1 MENEL
6 PAGVGGEPLSGERR
20 FELLV
25 NSVRDYAIYMLDPQG
40 IVTSWNPGVQ
50 RFKGYT
56 AAEIIGQHFS
66 RFYTDDDQRAEV
78 PQRALSIASTEGKF
92 EAEGWR
98 VRKDGTRFWA
108 HVLIDP
114 IRDDAGTLI
123 GFAKVTRDVT
133 ERKQA
138 QEALQQ
144 SEARFRLLV
153 QGVIDYAIFMLD
165 TTGHVTNWNSGAQRM
180 KGYAAEEIIGEH
192 FSRFYTAEDRDAGI
206 PMQGLRTAEQ
216 TGRFETE
223 GWRLRKDGT
232 RFWASVVIDAIRD
245 DNGRLIGFA
254 KVTRDITERKL
265 AQEALEETRAA
276 LFQAQKMEA
285 VGQLTGGVAHD
296 FNNLLQAIGGS
307 LETIERRL
315 ATGRSDVE
323 EYVIA
328 ARTSV
333 DRAKALTQRLLAF
346 SRRQP
351 LQPERTD
358 LKTLVDGLRD
368 LIEQSV
374 GDSIR
379 VETQLAPE
387 LWPIWA
393 DANQVEAAL
402 LNLAINARDA
412 MPHGGQLTIQ
422 ALNIRLDTTDVP
434 PETGVQPGDYILLEV
449 ADTGTGMPPDVLD
462 RAFEPFFTTKPLG
475 QGTGLGLS
483 QIYGFARQSGG
494 CVRIDSEVGHGTSV
508 KLYLPRSHEAES
520 LGPAAVT
527 IPKVPDQ
534 LREPV
539 PGTVLIVEDEPIIR
553 MLLVE
558 ALREQGSTVLE
569 AQDGNEAL
577 TILASTKGI
586 DLLVTDV
593 GLPDISGQR
602 IAETVRTSR
611 PDLRVIFLTGYAD
624 NVVMK
629 GPLEPHTRLL
639 TKPIAIDQ
647 FLIQVNAMLRNG

>member
-1 MENEL
+1 MESEL
-6 PAGVGGEPLSGERR
+6 PTGVGGEPLSGERR

-25 NSVRDYAIYMLDPQG
+25 NSVHDYAIYMLDPHG

-66 RFYTDDDQRAEV
+66 RFYTDDDQRAGV
-78 PQRALSIASTEGKF
+78 PQRALSIASIEGKF

-108 HVLIDP
+108 HVIIDP
-114 IRDDAGTLI
+114 IRDDAGKLI
-123 GFAKVTRDVT
+123 GFAKITRDVT

-144 SEARFRLLV
+144 SEARFRLLI

-165 TTGHVTNWNSGAQRM
+165 TTGHITNWNSGAQRM

-192 FSRFYTAEDRDAGI
+192 FSRFYTAEDRANGA

-216 TGRFETE
+216 TGKFETE

-245 DNGRLIGFA
+245 DNGRLVGFA

-285 VGQLTGGVAHD
+285 VGQLTGGIAHD

-307 LETIERRL
+307 LEVIERRL
-315 ATGRSDVE
+315 MTGQGDIQA
-323 EYVIA
+323 YVTA

-333 DRAKALTQRLLAF
+333 DRAKTLTQRLLAF

-368 LIEQSV
+368 LIERSV
-374 GDSIR
+374 GEAIR
-379 VETQLAPE
+379 VETRLAPE

-422 ALNIRLDTTDVP
+422 GVNIHLDATAAAS
-434 PETGVQPGDYILLEV
+434 ETGVLPGDYTLLEV
-449 ADTGTGMPPDVLD
+449 ADTGTGMSPDVLE

-494 CVRIDSEVGHGTSV
+494 YVRIDSEVGHGTSV
-508 KLYLPRSHEAES
+508 KLYLPRSHQAEN
-520 LGPAAVT
+520 LGSVPV
-527 IPKVPDQ
+527 KVPDQ
-534 LREPV
+534 PQQPV
-539 PGTVLIVEDEPIIR
+539 PGTVLVVEDEPIVR

-558 ALREQGSTVLE
+558 ALREQGATVLE
-569 AQDGNEAL
+569 AEDGNEAL
-577 TILASTKGI
+577 TILNSPVGI

-593 GLPDISGQR
+593 GLPGITGQR
-602 IAETVRTSR
+602 VAETARSLR
-611 PDLRVIFLTGYAD
+611 PDLKIIFLTGYACNAVLD
-624 NVVMK
+624 K
-629 GPLEPHTRLL
+629 ELLAPHTRLL
-639 TKPIAIDQ
+639 SKPIAIDQ
-647 FLIQVNAMLRNG
+647 FLAQVNAMLRSG

>member
-1 MENEL
+1 M
-6 PAGVGGEPLSGERR
+6 PTGVGGEPLSGERR

-25 NSVRDYAIYMLDPQG
+25 NSVHDYAIYMLDPQG

-56 AAEIIGQHFS
+56 AAEIVGQHFS
-66 RFYTDDDQRAEV
+66 RFYTEDDQRAGV
-78 PQRALSIASTEGKF
+78 PQRALSIASIEGKF

-108 HVLIDP
+108 HVIIDP
-114 IRDDAGTLI
+114 IRDDAGKLI

-192 FSRFYTAEDRDAGI
+192 FSRFYTAEDRATGV

-216 TGRFETE
+216 TGKFETE
-223 GWRLRKDGT
+223 GWRLRKDGA

-245 DNGRLIGFA
+245 DSGRLVGFA

-285 VGQLTGGVAHD
+285 VGQLTGGIAHD

-307 LETIERRL
+307 LEIIERRL
-315 ATGRSDVE
+315 ATGRGDIE
-323 EYVIA
+323 AYVTA
-328 ARTSV
+328 ARTSI
-333 DRAKALTQRLLAF
+333 DRAKTLTQRLLAF

-368 LIEQSV
+368 LIERSV
-374 GDSIR
+374 GEAIR
-379 VETQLAPE
+379 VETQMAPE

-412 MPHGGQLTIQ
+412 MPDGGQLTIRGV
-422 ALNIRLDTTDVP
+422 NIHLDVTAVAS
-434 PETGVQPGDYILLEV
+434 EAGVQPGDYILLEV

-494 CVRIDSEVGHGTSV
+494 DVRIDSKVGHGTTV
-508 KLYLPRSHEAES
+508 KLYLPRSHEAENLRS
-520 LGPAAVT
+520 TPAKA
-527 IPKVPDQ
+527 PGQPQ
-534 LREPV
+534 PPV
-539 PGTVLIVEDEPIIR
+539 PGTVLVVEDEPIVR

-558 ALREQGSTVLE
+558 ALRDQGSTVLE
-569 AQDGNEAL
+569 AEDGNEAL
-577 TILASTKGI
+577 TILASPKGI

-593 GLPDISGQR
+593 GLPGISGQR
-602 IAETVRTSR
+602 IAEVARTLR
-611 PDLRVIFLTGYAD
+611 PGLKVMFLTGYAYD
-624 NVVMK
+624 VVMK

-639 TKPIAIDQ
+639 AKPIAIDQ
-647 FLIQVNAMLRNG
+647 FLTQVNAMLRDG

>member
-1 MENEL
+1 MEIESST
-6 PAGVGGEPLSGERR
+6 GVGGQSLSGERR

-25 NSVRDYAIYMLDPQG
+25 NSVRDYAIYMLDAHG
-40 IVTSWNPGVQ
+40 VVTSWNPGAQ
-50 RFKGYT
+50 RFKGYA

-66 RFYTDDDQRAEV
+66 RFYTENDQQAGV
-78 PQRALSIASTEGKF
+78 PQRALTIALTEGKF

-114 IRDDAGTLI
+114 IRDDGGNLV
-123 GFAKVTRDVT
+123 GFAKVTRDIT

-138 QEALQQ
+138 QEALRQ

-165 TTGHVTNWNSGAQRM
+165 TTGHVTNWNAGAQRM

-192 FSRFYTAEDRDAGI
+192 FSRFYTDEDRAVGM

-216 TGRFETE
+216 TGKFETE

-245 DNGRLIGFA
+245 TNGNLIGFA
-254 KVTRDITERKL
+254 KVTRDITERKK

-285 VGQLTGGVAHD
+285 VGQLTGGIAHD

-315 ATGRSDVE
+315 AAGRGDIE
-323 EYVIA
+323 PYVTA
-328 ARTSV
+328 ARTSI
-333 DRAKALTQRLLAF
+333 DRATALTRRLLAF
-346 SRRQP
+346 ARRQP
-351 LQPERTD
+351 LKPERTD
-358 LKTLVDGLRD
+358 LKALVDELRD
-368 LIEQSV
+368 LIERSV
-374 GDSIR
+374 GEAVR
-379 VETQLAPE
+379 VETRLAPE

-412 MPHGGQLTIQ
+412 MPDGGRLTVRGANTHLDEAAV
-422 ALNIRLDTTDVP
+422 AL
-434 PETGVQPGDYILLEV
+434 EAGMQPGNYVLLDV
-449 ADTGTGMPPDVLD
+449 ADTGTGMPPEVLA
-462 RAFEPFFTTKPLG
+462 RAFEPFFTTKPVG

-483 QIYGFARQSGG
+483 QIYGFVRQSGG
-494 CVRIDSEVGHGTSV
+494 CVRIDSAVGQGTSV
-508 KLYLPRSHEAES
+508 KLYLPRHQGAEKAE
-520 LGPAAVT
+520 PTPEKA
-527 IPKVPDQ
+527 PDQ
-534 LREPV
+534 PPPPV
-539 PGTVLIVEDEPIIR
+539 TGTVLVVEDEAIVR

-569 AQDGNEAL
+569 AEDGNAAL
-577 TILASTKGI
+577 TILASPTGI
-586 DLLVTDV
+586 DLLVTDI
-593 GLPDISGQR
+593 GLPGISGQQ
-602 IAETVRTSR
+602 IAETARSMR
-611 PDLRVIFLTGYAD
+611 PELKVLFLTGYAGNAATD
-624 NVVMK
+624 K
-629 GPLEPHTRLL
+629 EALGPRTRLL
-639 TKPIAIDQ
+639 SKPIAIDQ
-647 FLIQVNAMLRNG
+647 FIAQVHAMLGNG

>member
-1 MENEL
+1 M
-6 PAGVGGEPLSGERR
+6 PTGVGGEPLSGERR

-25 NSVRDYAIYMLDPQG
+25 NSVHDYAIYMLDPHG

-66 RFYTDDDQRAEV
+66 RFYTDDDQRAGV
-78 PQRALSIASTEGKF
+78 PQRALSIASIEGKF

-108 HVLIDP
+108 HVIIDP
-114 IRDDAGTLI
+114 IRDDAGKLI
-123 GFAKVTRDVT
+123 GFAKITRDVT

-180 KGYAAEEIIGEH
+180 KGYTAEEIIGEH
-192 FSRFYTAEDRDAGI
+192 FSRFYTAEDRAAGVPI
-206 PMQGLRTAEQ
+206 KGLHTAEQ
-216 TGRFETE
+216 TGKFETE

-245 DNGRLIGFA
+245 DNGRLVGFA

-285 VGQLTGGVAHD
+285 VGQLTGGIAHD

-307 LETIERRL
+307 LETIQRRL
-315 ATGRSDVE
+315 VTGRGDIE
-323 EYVIA
+323 AYVTA

-333 DRAKALTQRLLAF
+333 DRAKTLTQRLLAF

-368 LIEQSV
+368 LIERSV
-374 GDSIR
+374 GEAIR
-379 VETQLAPE
+379 VETRLAPG

-422 ALNIRLDTTDVP
+422 GVNIHLDAAAAAS
-434 PETGVQPGDYILLEV
+434 EAGVQPGDYTLLEV

-494 CVRIDSEVGHGTSV
+494 YVRIDSDVGHGTSV
-508 KLYLPRSHEAES
+508 KLYLPRSHEAEQLGS
-520 LGPAAVT
+520 LPVE
-527 IPKVPDQ
+527 VPDQ
-534 LREPV
+534 PQQPV
-539 PGTVLIVEDEPIIR
+539 PGTVLVVEDEPIVR

-558 ALREQGSTVLE
+558 ALREQGATVLE
-569 AQDGNEAL
+569 AEDGNEAL
-577 TILASTKGI
+577 TILNSPVGI

-593 GLPDISGQR
+593 GLPGITGQR
-602 IAETVRTSR
+602 VAETARSLR
-611 PDLRVIFLTGYAD
+611 PDLKVIFFTGYAC
-624 NVVMK
+624 NAVMDK
-629 GPLEPHTRLL
+629 ELLAPHTRLL
-639 TKPIAIDQ
+639 SKPVAIDQ
-647 FLIQVNAMLRNG
+647 FLAQVNAMLCSG

>member
-1 MENEL
+1 MESEL
-6 PAGVGGEPLSGERR
+6 PTGVGGEPLSGERR

-25 NSVRDYAIYMLDPQG
+25 NSVHDYAIYMLDPQG

-66 RFYTDDDQRAEV
+66 RFYTDDDQRAGV
-78 PQRALSIASTEGKF
+78 PQRALSIASIEGKF

-108 HVLIDP
+108 HVIIDP
-114 IRDDAGTLI
+114 IRDDAGKLI
-123 GFAKVTRDVT
+123 GFAKITRDVT

-153 QGVIDYAIFMLD
+153 QGVVDYAIFMLD
-165 TTGHVTNWNSGAQRM
+165 ATGHVTNWNSGAQRM

-192 FSRFYTAEDRDAGI
+192 FSRFYTAEDRAAGI
-206 PMQGLRTAEQ
+206 PLQGLRTAEQ
-216 TGRFETE
+216 TGKFETE

-245 DNGRLIGFA
+245 DNGRLVGFA

-285 VGQLTGGVAHD
+285 VGQLTGGIAHD

-307 LETIERRL
+307 LEVIERRL
-315 ATGRSDVE
+315 MTGHGDIE
-323 EYVIA
+323 AYVTA

-333 DRAKALTQRLLAF
+333 DRAKTLTQRLLAF

-358 LKTLVDGLRD
+358 LKTLVAGLRD
-368 LIEQSV
+368 LIERSV
-374 GDSIR
+374 GEAIR
-379 VETQLAPE
+379 VETRLAPE

-422 ALNIRLDTTDVP
+422 GVNIHLDATAAAL
-434 PETGVQPGDYILLEV
+434 ETGVRPGDYTLLEV

-494 CVRIDSEVGHGTSV
+494 YVRIDSEVGHGTSV
-508 KLYLPRSHEAES
+508 KLYLPRSHEAETLAS
-520 LGPAAVT
+520 APVKA
-527 IPKVPDQ
+527 PDQ
-534 LREPV
+534 PQQPA
-539 PGTVLIVEDEPIIR
+539 PGTVLVVEDEPIVR

-558 ALREQGSTVLE
+558 ALREQGATVWE
-569 AQDGNEAL
+569 AEDGNEAL
-577 TILASTKGI
+577 AILNSPVGI

-593 GLPDISGQR
+593 GLPGITGQR
-602 IAETVRTSR
+602 VAETARSLR
-611 PDLRVIFLTGYAD
+611 PDLKVMFLTGYTCNAVLD
-624 NVVMK
+624 K
-629 GPLEPHTRLL
+629 ELLAPHTRLL
-639 TKPIAIDQ
+639 SKPIAIDQ
-647 FLIQVNAMLRNG
+647 FLAQVNAMLRDG

>member
-1 MENEL
+1 M
-6 PAGVGGEPLSGERR
+6 PTGVGGEPLSGERR

-25 NSVRDYAIYMLDPQG
+25 NSVHDYAIYMLDPQG

-66 RFYTDDDQRAEV
+66 RFYTDDDQRAGV
-78 PQRALSIASTEGKF
+78 PQRALSIASIEGKF

-98 VRKDGTRFWA
+98 IRKDGTRFWA
-108 HVLIDP
+108 HVIIDP
-114 IRDDAGTLI
+114 IRDDAGKLI
-123 GFAKVTRDVT
+123 GFAKITRDVT

-165 TTGHVTNWNSGAQRM
+165 ATGHVTNWNSGAQRM
-180 KGYAAEEIIGEH
+180 KGYAAEEIVGEH
-192 FSRFYTAEDRDAGI
+192 FSRFYTAEDRAAGI
-206 PMQGLRTAEQ
+206 PLQGLRTAEQ
-216 TGRFETE
+216 TGKFETE

-245 DNGRLIGFA
+245 DNGRLVGFA

-285 VGQLTGGVAHD
+285 VGQLTGGIAHD

-307 LETIERRL
+307 LEAIERRL
-315 ATGRSDVE
+315 MTGRGDIE
-323 EYVIA
+323 AYVTA
-328 ARTSV
+328 ARASV
-333 DRAKALTQRLLAF
+333 DRAKTLTQRLLAF

-358 LKTLVDGLRD
+358 LRTLVDGLRD
-368 LIEQSV
+368 LIERSV
-374 GDSIR
+374 GEAIR
-379 VETQLAPE
+379 VETRLAPE

-422 ALNIRLDTTDVP
+422 GVNVHLDATAAAS
-434 PETGVQPGDYILLEV
+434 ETGVLPGDYTLLEV

-462 RAFEPFFTTKPLG
+462 RAFEPFFTTKPIG

-494 CVRIDSEVGHGTSV
+494 YVRIDSEVGHGTSV
-508 KLYLPRSHEAES
+508 KLYLPRSHEAETLAS
-520 LGPAAVT
+520 VPT
-527 IPKVPDQ
+527 KPPDQ
-534 LREPV
+534 PQRPV
-539 PGTVLIVEDEPIIR
+539 PGTVLVVEDEPIVR

-558 ALREQGSTVLE
+558 ALREQGATVWE
-569 AQDGNEAL
+569 AEDGNEAL
-577 TILASTKGI
+577 AILNSPVGI

-593 GLPDISGQR
+593 GLPGITGQR
-602 IAETVRTSR
+602 VAETARSLR
-611 PDLRVIFLTGYAD
+611 PDLKIIFLTGYTCNAVLD
-624 NVVMK
+624 K
-629 GPLEPHTRLL
+629 ELLAPHTRLL
-639 TKPIAIDQ
+639 SKPIAIDQ
-647 FLIQVNAMLRNG
+647 FLAQVNSMLRNG

>member
-1 MENEL
+1 M
-6 PAGVGGEPLSGERR
+6 PTGIGGEPLSGERR

-25 NSVRDYAIYMLDPQG
+25 NSVHDYAIYMLDPQG

-66 RFYTDDDQRAEV
+66 RFYTDDDQRAGV
-78 PQRALSIASTEGKF
+78 PQRALSIASIEGKF

-98 VRKDGTRFWA
+98 IRKDGTRFWA
-108 HVLIDP
+108 HVIIDP
-114 IRDDAGTLI
+114 IRDDAGKLI
-123 GFAKVTRDVT
+123 GFAKITRDVT

-165 TTGHVTNWNSGAQRM
+165 ATGHVTNWNSGAQRM
-180 KGYAAEEIIGEH
+180 KGYAAEEIVGEH
-192 FSRFYTAEDRDAGI
+192 FSRFYTAEDRAAGI
-206 PMQGLRTAEQ
+206 PLQGLRTAEQ
-216 TGRFETE
+216 TGKFETE

-245 DNGRLIGFA
+245 DNGRLVGFA

-285 VGQLTGGVAHD
+285 VGQLTGGIAHD

-307 LETIERRL
+307 LDVIERRL
-315 ATGRSDVE
+315 MTGRGDIE
-323 EYVIA
+323 AYVTA

-333 DRAKALTQRLLAF
+333 DRAKTLTQRLLAF

-358 LKTLVDGLRD
+358 LRTLVDGLRD
-368 LIEQSV
+368 LIERSV
-374 GDSIR
+374 GEAIR
-379 VETQLAPE
+379 VETRLAPE

-422 ALNIRLDTTDVP
+422 GVNVHLDATAAAS
-434 PETGVQPGDYILLEV
+434 ETGVLPGDYTLLEV
-449 ADTGTGMPPDVLD
+449 ADTGTGMPPNVLD

-494 CVRIDSEVGHGTSV
+494 YVRIDSEVGHGTSV
-508 KLYLPRSHEAES
+508 KLYLPRSHEAETLAS
-520 LGPAAVT
+520 VPAK
-527 IPKVPDQ
+527 PPDQ
-534 LREPV
+534 PQQPV
-539 PGTVLIVEDEPIIR
+539 PGTVLVVEDEPIVR

-558 ALREQGSTVLE
+558 ALREQGATVWE
-569 AQDGNEAL
+569 AEDGNEAL
-577 TILASTKGI
+577 AILNSPVGI

-593 GLPDISGQR
+593 GLPGITGQR
-602 IAETVRTSR
+602 VAETARSLR
-611 PDLRVIFLTGYAD
+611 PDLKIIFLTGYTCNAVLD
-624 NVVMK
+624 K
-629 GPLEPHTRLL
+629 ELLAPHTRLL
-639 TKPIAIDQ
+639 SKPIAIDQ
-647 FLIQVNAMLRNG
+647 FLAQVNSMLRNG